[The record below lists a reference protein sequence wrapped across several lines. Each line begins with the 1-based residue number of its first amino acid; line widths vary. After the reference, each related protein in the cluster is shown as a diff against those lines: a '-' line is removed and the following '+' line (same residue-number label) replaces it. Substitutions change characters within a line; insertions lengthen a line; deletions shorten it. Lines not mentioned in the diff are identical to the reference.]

1 MEQLTRED
9 MIDEMMEDIAFE
21 EDDVI
26 RRALIR
32 FSLMTYTEVLNEY
45 KKWME

>member
-1 MEQLTRED
+1 MQQLTRED
-9 MIDEMMEDIAFE
+9 MIDEMMEGIAFE

-32 FSLMTYTEVLNEY
+32 FSSMTYAEVLKEY